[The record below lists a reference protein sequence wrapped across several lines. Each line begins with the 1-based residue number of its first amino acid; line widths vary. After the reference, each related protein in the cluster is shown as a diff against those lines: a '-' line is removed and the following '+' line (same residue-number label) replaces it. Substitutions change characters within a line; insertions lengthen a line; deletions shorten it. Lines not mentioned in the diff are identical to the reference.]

1 MLQKSIVSIFS
12 QSVGAA
18 GPDGVKPLGSSVVA
32 IFVLSCLVNTLF
44 LTGPIFMMQVYDRVL
59 GSGNIATLIGLY
71 AIALLMYVMF
81 GMFDTLRQ
89 QIATLRGE
97 EVSAKFDGPAFQAS
111 LDAGASG
118 TIDER
123 TNAPEDV
130 DTVRGFITSPGMMT
144 FFDLPAIP
152 FYFLAVMMLHPVLGM
167 VTVAAAVILAGLAMF
182 NDRKSRERMSDAQKN
197 LAGVSRILG
206 AARQDAESLKAN
218 GMTHAAQAYWQAKH
232 EGARGELVS
241 SMRITGAV
249 GSVTKALRLSIQSLV
264 LAVGGWLAVIGQL
277 SPGAMIAASIVFSRS
292 IAPIEQLLNNF
303 RNMSRARDAWSR
315 IQTWMPEYMEAKA
328 EAFSLPAPSKTLSA
342 DNVSIRIP
350 GQESL
355 LLTGVATELQAGDV
369 LAIIGP
375 SGVGKTSLV
384 RSIVGAW
391 PVAGGTLRLDGA
403 ELSQWPAEKLG
414 AHIGYLSQYTNLL
427 NGTVAQNIARFRPDA
442 TSESVINAATVASVH
457 EMILGF
463 ENGYETYLGEGA
475 VQLSGGQ
482 RQRIGLARALFDDPF
497 LMVLDEPSA
506 HLDRPGKI
514 ALAQAIFT
522 RRQTGKIT
530 IITSHDPVLMKLV
543 TKVLV
548 LEQGRMA
555 MSGPKD
561 AVFARM
567 KEMSG
572 QAQAQQPASQSAE
585 ANAKAKAQA
594 QAQAKAKA
602 EANRKQVGTE
612 NQKQLPGKPAAQKS
626 KEPKSKSEVAA

>member
-1 MLQKSIVSIFS
+1 MLQKSFVSIFS
-12 QSVGAA
+12 QSGRTAS
-18 GPDGVKPLGSSVVA
+18 PDGAKPLGSSVVA

-71 AIALLMYVMF
+71 AIAFLMYVMF

-97 EVSAKFDGPAFQAS
+97 EVSAQFDGAAFQAS

-118 TIDER
+118 IIDER

-152 FYFLAVMMLHPVLGM
+152 FYFLAVMMLHPVLGL
-167 VTVAAAVILAGLAMF
+167 VTVGAAAILAGLAMF
-182 NDRKSRERMSDAQKN
+182 NDRQSRQRMSDAQKN

-218 GMTHAAQAYWQAKH
+218 GMTHAAQTYWQSKH

-303 RNMSRARDAWSR
+303 RNMSRARDAWAR
-315 IQTWMPEYMEAKA
+315 IQTWMPEYMEAKP
-328 EAFSLPAPSKTLSA
+328 EAFNLPAPSKTLSA
-342 DNVSIRIP
+342 DNVAIQIP
-350 GQESL
+350 GQDSP

-391 PVAGGTLRLDGA
+391 PVASGTLRLDGA
-403 ELSQWPAEKLG
+403 ELSQWPADKLG

-442 TSESVINAATVASVH
+442 TSESVIHAATVASVH

-506 HLDRPGKI
+506 HLDGPGKI

-522 RRQTGKIT
+522 RSQTGKIT
-530 IITSHDPVLMKLV
+530 IITSHDEVLLKLV

-548 LEQGRMA
+548 LEPGRMA

-567 KEMSG
+567 AEAAALQ
-572 QAQAQQPASQSAE
+572 QAQVPAQPAPEDAADPDLE
-585 ANAKAKAQA
+585 ADG
-594 QAQAKAKA
+594 
-602 EANRKQVGTE
+602 EE
-612 NQKQLPGKPAAQKS
+612 NSDAIAHADQLPENEGDPDDNEQKS
-626 KEPKSKSEVAA
+626 EAEIAA